1 MRWRCRNS
9 ARGSLAA
16 LLLAACSCASSA
28 NADEFLTDASAATVP
43 ASQLQLILPT
53 VNGVPHDVALLLRD
67 EHGHYHA
74 DAETLREWRV
84 APPYPPPLAFDGHR
98 FHPLDAF
105 PGLVAE
111 VTERSMTA
119 TVDVP
124 PELLIDTRR
133 SISGETDTVLPEA
146 AFGAYL
152 DYDVAYTAGESEDGD
167 GFSSLLRP
175 TVFTRHGNLAASVVR
190 RPAGAWLEPDWVRL
204 ETTWSRDDPSRMRT
218 LRLGDAITPF
228 GSWARSLRFAGFQL
242 GTNFATRPE
251 TITFPQPSIAGSAA
265 MPTALDILV
274 NGTLRSRTE
283 VPSGVFRIDD
293 VPVVTGAGQIQ
304 VVSRDLLGREQIVT
318 QDFYVSERL
327 LRRGLNEYSVNA
339 GALRENFGLAS
350 DDYGDFLIAGV
361 LRRGLS
367 DVLTIEG
374 RAEGTADVQTAG
386 VSLALGIGR
395 YGVTSASL
403 AFSDAATSGALWQIG
418 HEYRGRFYRAQ
429 LRLQGSDSF
438 VQPGLDVLRAWPT
451 RQVVASG
458 GRNLGRQGSLGLS
471 YVSERFAAREDDRE
485 LVTISYSRSL
495 RYGLRLSASV
505 SHIGGSDGGPLAN
518 VIVSRVLGPRSS
530 ASTALNLR
538 RDAASLR
545 FDHRY
550 NLPTGPGYGYRASVV
565 AGDDRAQDLEVA
577 VNTEHAHYSAEIAQ
591 RNNARGWRAQTRGSV
606 ALLDGGVFA
615 SREINEGFAVVDAG
629 GFEGVRIYLENRNAG
644 TTNSRGQL
652 LVPGLR
658 PYERNLLRIESD
670 DLPLTARIT
679 DPTMRVAPY
688 YRSGAIASFGV
699 ESSASVLMRV
709 VGADG
714 AALGEGARARVDDG
728 AFSLPVGLDGR
739 LYIDDARSQAR
750 VEIMHSGGRCAFTLG
765 DVPSDATGI
774 PDLGQVVCTAIDD
787 GSGSSERELR

>member
-1 MRWRCRNS
+1 MRWRCRDS
-9 ARGSLAA
+9 ARGGLAA
-16 LLLAACSCASSA
+16 LLLAACGCASSA
-28 NADEFLTDASAATVP
+28 NADELLADASAATVP
-43 ASQLQLILPT
+43 APQLQLILPT
-53 VNGVPHDVALLLRD
+53 VNGVLHDVALLLQD

-74 DAETLREWRV
+74 DAETLREWRI
-84 APPYPPPLAFDGHR
+84 APPYPPSLEFDGHR
-98 FHPLDAF
+98 FHPLEAF

-119 TVDVP
+119 AVDVP
-124 PELLIDTRR
+124 PELLADTRR
-133 SISGETDTVLPEA
+133 SLAGELNAVAPEA

-152 DYDVAYTAGESEDGD
+152 DYDVAYTAGGAEEGE

-190 RPAGAWLEPDWVRL
+190 RPAGPALEPDWVRL

-242 GTNFATRPE
+242 GTNFATRPD

-265 MPTALDILV
+265 MPSALDILV
-274 NGTLRSRTE
+274 NGTLRSRME
-283 VPSGVFRIDD
+283 VPSGMFRIDD

-327 LRRGLNEYSVNA
+327 LRRGLNEYSVSV
-339 GALRENFGLAS
+339 GALREDFGLVS
-350 DDYGDFLIAGV
+350 DEYGDFLLAGV

-374 RAEGTADVQTAG
+374 RVEGTADVKTAG
-386 VSLALGIGR
+386 ASLARAIGP

-418 HEYRGRFYRAQ
+418 HEYRGRSYRGQ
-429 LRLQGSDSF
+429 LRVQGTDRF
-438 VQPGLDVLRAWPT
+438 VQPGLDAPRAWPEL
-451 RQVVASG
+451 QVVASG
-458 GRNLGRQGSLGLS
+458 GRNLGLKGSLGLT

-485 LVTISYSRSL
+485 IMTMSYSRSL
-495 RYGLRLSASV
+495 PHGLRLSASV

-565 AGDDRAQDLEVA
+565 AGDDRAQDVEVA
-577 VNTEHAHYSAEIAQ
+577 VNTAHAHYSAAIAQ
-591 RNNARGWRAQTRGSV
+591 TANARGWRTQTRGSV
-606 ALLDGGVFA
+606 ALIDGGVFA
-615 SREINEGFAVVDAG
+615 AREINDGFAVVDAG
-629 GFEGVRIYLENRNAG
+629 GFEGVRVYLENREAG

-658 PYERNLLRIESD
+658 PYERNQLRIESA
-670 DLPLTARIT
+670 DLPLTARIA
-679 DPTMRVAPY
+679 DPAMRVAPY

-699 ESSASVLMRV
+699 ESEASVLLRV
-709 VGADG
+709 VGEDG
-714 AALGEGARARVDDG
+714 AAVGEGARARVGDG
-728 AFSLPVGLDGR
+728 SFALPVGINGR
-739 LYIDDARSQAR
+739 LYVENARSQAR
-750 VEIMHSGGRCAFTLG
+750 VEIKHSGGRCAFTLG
-765 DVPSDATGI
+765 DVPSDAIGI
-774 PDLGQVVCTAIDD
+774 PDLGEVVCTAIDD
-787 GSGSSERELR
+787 DTVREPQ

>member
-1 MRWRCRNS
+1 
-9 ARGSLAA
+9 
-16 LLLAACSCASSA
+16 LLAACGCASSA
-28 NADEFLTDASAATVP
+28 DADELLTAASASIVP
-43 ASQLQLILPT
+43 APKLQLILPT
-53 VNGVPHDVALLLRD
+53 VNGVPHEVALLLQD

-74 DAETLREWRV
+74 DAETLREWRIT
-84 APPYPPPLAFDGHR
+84 PPYPPPLELDGHR

-124 PELLIDTRR
+124 PELLTDTRR
-133 SISGETDTVLPEA
+133 SLAGEWDTVAPEA

-152 DYDVAYTAGESEDGD
+152 DYDVTYTADAAEAGD
-167 GFSSLLRP
+167 GLAALLRP

-190 RPAGAWLEPDWVRL
+190 RPANASLEPDWVRL

-228 GSWARSLRFAGFQL
+228 GSWARSLHFAGFQL

-274 NGTLRSRTE
+274 NGTLRSRME

-327 LRRGLNEYSVNA
+327 LRRGLNEYSVSA
-339 GALRENFGLAS
+339 GALREDFGLAS
-350 DDYGDFLIAGV
+350 NEYGDFLVAGV

-374 RAEGTADVQTAG
+374 RVEGTADVQTGGA
-386 VSLALGIGR
+386 SLALGIGR

-403 AFSDAATSGALWQIG
+403 AFSDADTSGALWQIG
-418 HEYRGRFYRAQ
+418 HEYRGRLYRAQ
-429 LRLQGSDSF
+429 LRLQGSNSF

-505 SHIGGSDGGPLAN
+505 SHVGGADRGPLAN

-545 FDHRY
+545 FEHRY
-550 NLPTGPGYGYRASVV
+550 NLPTGPGYGYRASIA
-565 AGDDRAQDLEVA
+565 AGDDQAQDVEVA
-577 VNTEHAHYSAEIAQ
+577 VNTAHAHYSAEVSQTA
-591 RNNARGWRAQTRGSV
+591 NARGWRAQTRGSV
-606 ALLDGGVFA
+606 ALIDGGVFA
-615 SREINEGFAVVDAG
+615 AREIHDGFAVVDAG
-629 GFEGVRIYLENRNAG
+629 GFEGVRVYLENREAG

-658 PYERNLLRIESD
+658 PYERNRLRIESD
-670 DLPLTARIT
+670 DLPLTARIA

-699 ESSASVLMRV
+699 ESGASVLMRV

-714 AALGEGARARVDDG
+714 ATLGEGARARVDDG

-739 LYIDDARSQAR
+739 LYIAAARSQAR
-750 VEIMHSGGRCAFTLG
+750 VEIMHSAGRCAFTLG
-765 DVPSDATGI
+765 DVPSDAIGI
-774 PDLGQVVCTAIDD
+774 PDLGEVVCTAIDD
-787 GSGSSERELR
+787 GLVPAERELQ